1 MILLTCANQT
11 VGSRYI
17 FETDLLHMKLYLLP
31 FVCLFVISK
40 LEAVSADLVFINGRI
55 VTVNV
60 DFDVVEAMAV
70 KDGKTM
76 DVGSNVA
83 SPNWIGTKTQV
94 IDLKGK
100 MVLPGLID
108 SHVHPTGASM
118 FEASHEIPPM
128 EDIADVLEYI
138 RGRTKVVPKGEWIR
152 LSQVFITR
160 LREQRYPTRWEL
172 DSAAPEHP
180 VIFRTGPDASINSL
194 ALKENGIDKAFAQRH
209 PTQVL
214 VDPQTGELNGLI
226 RQAGGIVKWKT
237 NSTQKNLDSAARD
250 QRLVQLFQD
259 YNRRG
264 ITGIID
270 RNCSSGARDQYQRL
284 LDNQQLTLRVRV
296 SRGVSAGGDIK
307 DIEMQLDDIAAD
319 PYFKQPDPRFGI
331 IGVKVF
337 QDGGMLTGSAFF
349 QKPWGTSK
357 IYGIEDPEYRGM
369 QFIKEDRMEELARAC
384 VKRNLAFTAHSQ
396 GDAATTTLARIYDR
410 VNKDMPVEPTR
421 SSITHSSFMSQEAID
436 LAAKVGFGIDLQ
448 PAWLQQDGYTL
459 HKQFG
464 YERLQYFIPL
474 KSLFDAGVKAGG
486 GSDHMQRIGPLR
498 SVNPYDP
505 FLGMWI
511 TLTRKAKW
519 LDQPIHPEQ
528 ALNREEM
535 IRYYT
540 INNAWLMRAEDEI
553 GSLEPGKRADFI
565 ILDRD
570 LLTCCTDDVLKT
582 QVLSTWLDGEKL
594 ELD

>member
-1 MILLTCANQT
+1 MNKHFSLSLT
-11 VGSRYI
+11 
-17 FETDLLHMKLYLLP
+17 FLFLYQFLVATP
-31 FVCLFVISK
+31 
-40 LEAVSADLVFINGRI
+40 ADLVLRNGKI
-55 VTVNV
+55 VTVNE
-60 DFDVVEAMAV
+60 DFEIVQAMAV
-70 KDGKTM
+70 KDGMIEK
-76 DVGSNVA
+76 VGSNQD
-83 SPNWIGTKTQV
+83 SQKWIGKDTEL

-100 MVLPGLID
+100 MILPGLID

-128 EDIADVLEYI
+128 EDIEDVLEYI
-138 RGRTKVVPKGEWIR
+138 RGRAKVVPKGEWIR
-152 LSQVFITR
+152 VSQVFITR
-160 LREQRYPTRWEL
+160 LKEQRYPTRWEL

-180 VIFRTGPDASINSL
+180 VIFRTGPDASVNSM
-194 ALKENGIDKAFAQRH
+194 ALKENNIDKAFARKH
-209 PTQVL
+209 PKQVL
-214 VDPQTGELNGLI
+214 VDPKTGELNGQI
-226 RQAGGIVKWKT
+226 RQAGGIIKWKP
-237 NSTQKNLDSAARD
+237 NSTRKNLNSEARD
-250 QRLVQLFQD
+250 KRLIQLFQD

-270 RNCSSGARDQYQRL
+270 RNCSSGSRDQYQRL
-284 LDNQQLTLRVRV
+284 LDSDQLTLRVRA
-296 SRGVSAGGDIK
+296 SRGVSAGGELK
-307 DIEMQLDDIAAD
+307 DIEKRLDDISAD
-319 PYFKQPDPRFGI
+319 PYFMKPNPRFGI
-331 IGVKVF
+331 IGVKVY

-349 QKPWGTSK
+349 QKPWGKSK

-384 VKRNLAFTAHSQ
+384 VKRNLSFTAHCQ
-396 GDAATTTLARIYDR
+396 GDAATTTLARIYARID
-410 VNKDMPVEPTR
+410 KDMPVEPSR
-421 SSITHSSFMSQEAID
+421 SSITHSSFMTPETID

-459 HKQFG
+459 NKQFG

-486 GSDHMQRIGPLR
+486 GSDHMQKIGPLR

-540 INNAWLMRAEDEI
+540 INNAWLMRAEDQI

-570 LLTCCTDDVLKT
+570 LLTCCVDDVPET

-594 ELD
+594 ERR